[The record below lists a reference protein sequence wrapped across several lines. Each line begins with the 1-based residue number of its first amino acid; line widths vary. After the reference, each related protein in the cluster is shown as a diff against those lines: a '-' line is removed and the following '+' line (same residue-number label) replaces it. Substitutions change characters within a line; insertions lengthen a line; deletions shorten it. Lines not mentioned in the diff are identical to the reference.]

1 MSIALDNFQD
11 TSKHI
16 LSEEELQH
24 KKEVHNHYLNT
35 CYNTVQQ
42 YRLAI
47 SHLRKTINYATQ
59 YNIEAM
65 NHNSLDYYIKLCYSE
80 IEKYEMELVALAK
93 ERQQVVQS
101 MIE

>member
-11 TSKHI
+11 TSKHT

-35 CYNTVQQ
+35 CYDTEQK

-47 SHLRKTINYATQ
+47 SHLRETINQATQ
-59 YNIEAM
+59 YNIRAM
-65 NHNSLDYYIKLCYSE
+65 NHNSLDYYIKLCYLE
-80 IEKYEMELVALAK
+80 IEQYEIELVALAK
-93 ERQQVVQS
+93 ERQQVIQS

>member
-1 MSIALDNFQD
+1 MACVPILLDSIQD
-11 TSKHI
+11 TS
-16 LSEEELQH
+16 ELQLKY
-24 KKEVHNHYLNT
+24 KKEVYNYYLNT
-35 CYNTVQQ
+35 CYDTEQKT
-42 YRLAI
+42 RLAI